1 MFILRPVGPQ
11 NRMLKTD
18 FVRLLRDDAEDVLQM
33 LVPNL
38 KATLTL
44 LAQFGF
50 LSKDRTDQT
59 TMEISRAVLKCQ
71 IELAKGYNW
80 RLLATFLEQ
89 LECLPI
95 CMPCDFIHQHFTPII
110 LGNAANGVLLI
121 IIVYFY
127 FVLIDVE
134 QFTRINCVVESK
146 TG

>member
-1 MFILRPVGPQ
+1 MDVLYTIFRDLAGDPCYIVRRAVAGCIHEVAKILGPQ
-11 NRMLKTD
+11 NRMLKAD

-38 KATLTL
+38 KSTLTL

-80 RLLATFLEQ
+80 RLLATFIEQ
-89 LECLPI
+89 LESLPL

-110 LGNAANGVLLI
+110 LGNAANGVL
-121 IIVYFY
+121 Y
-127 FVLIDVE
+127 
-134 QFTRINCVVESK
+134 
-146 TG
+146 